1 MSSEVHNGMHTTKL
15 SFADSLTVSIGD
27 RSFKM
32 SGITWILHRKPSGEC
47 SGFYC
52 VGVKR
57 DRKLIVVEQGERGD
71 ALLLSI
77 YEHRRFEN
85 MMDHTVRPYPP
96 ALLRD
101 VAHRLGVKQVRGI
114 DGKMHPIDKFLPN
127 SGLSVVRM
135 MP

>member
-1 MSSEVHNGMHTTKL
+1 MHTTKL
-15 SFADSLTVSIGD
+15 SFADGLTVSIGD

-32 SGITWILHRKPSGEC
+32 SGITWILHRTPSGEC

-85 MMDHTVRPYPP
+85 MMDHTVRHYPSD
-96 ALLRD
+96 LLRQ
-101 VAHRLGVKQVRGI
+101 VAHKLGVTEVRGI
-114 DGKMHPIDKFLPN
+114 DGKMHAVDKLLPD
-127 SGLSVVRM
+127 SAIV
-135 MP
+135 

>member
-1 MSSEVHNGMHTTKL
+1 MHTGKL
-15 SFADSLTVSIGD
+15 SFADGLTVSIGD

-32 SGITWILHRKPSGEC
+32 SGITWILHRTPSGEC

-85 MMDHTVRPYPP
+85 MMDHTVRHYPSD
-96 ALLRD
+96 LLRQ
-101 VAHRLGVKQVRGI
+101 VADKLGVKEVRGI
-114 DGKMHPIDKFLPN
+114 DGKMHAVDKLLPD
-127 SGLSVVRM
+127 SAIV
-135 MP
+135 

>member
-1 MSSEVHNGMHTTKL
+1 MHTGKL
-15 SFADSLTVSIGD
+15 SFADGLTVSIGD

-85 MMDHTVRPYPP
+85 MMDHTVRHYPSD
-96 ALLRD
+96 LLRK
-101 VAHRLGVKQVRGI
+101 VANTSGVKEGRWI
-114 DGKMHPIDKFLPN
+114 DGKLRPVDELLSGFLP
-127 SGLSVVRM
+127 V
-135 MP
+135 